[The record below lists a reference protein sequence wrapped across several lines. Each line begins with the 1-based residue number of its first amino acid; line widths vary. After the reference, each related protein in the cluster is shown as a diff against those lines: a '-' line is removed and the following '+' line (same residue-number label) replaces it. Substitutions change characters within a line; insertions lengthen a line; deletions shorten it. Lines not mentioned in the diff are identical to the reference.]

1 MQKGVKI
8 GFRVAIFS
16 RWIHFEEAAAESSLC
31 FSYSGSHAVFCLVL
45 ASLFV
50 QCRVSPFLSAP
61 AGVHRFSSLN
71 CMEFARSEVQ

>member
-8 GFRVAIFS
+8 FSVFESQYFRDGSILRRQQSSSGVFS
-16 RWIHFEEAAAESSLC
+16 ASLTQ
-31 FSYSGSHAVFCLVL
+31 ARML